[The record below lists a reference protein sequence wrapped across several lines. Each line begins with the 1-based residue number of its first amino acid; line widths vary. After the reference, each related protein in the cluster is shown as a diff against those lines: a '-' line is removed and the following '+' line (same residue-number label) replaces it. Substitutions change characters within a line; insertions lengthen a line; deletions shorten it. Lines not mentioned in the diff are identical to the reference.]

1 MRWSRAGT
9 LGVLAAATISI
20 GALGTSS
27 AGAAAGVIDEYP
39 IPILT
44 TPYGITSGPDGKL
57 WFVDSGNHEGGTFVG
72 RMSTS
77 GASSPSEVV
86 QLPSPKLGLA
96 ATLGPDGNMW
106 VAQDGQ
112 IDRVP
117 VNATATG
124 QIEPFALGHG
134 TGGYGSIVSGPDGR
148 LWFGWNTQ
156 LGAITT
162 GGVVKEY
169 ETNSSTSVEGV
180 IAGPDGKLWYGEGNK
195 IARMDTAGHTSA
207 GEDFPLPAGDSGINA
222 LLLGPDGNVWF
233 TLGSPAAIGRIT
245 PGGTVTVFPTPTLG
259 SLPFGL
265 AVGLDNQ
272 IWFAERNG
280 DSIGSIPTTAT
291 SGADITEYP
300 VGHENAGLLYITA
313 GADNRMWFTESNRNA
328 LGAITTNVAPAP
340 GPGSGGSG
348 STQTTMTTLAP
359 VLPISALSA
368 PTVSGARQSNS
379 VWREGNG
386 LAKLT
391 KKGKVPLG
399 TTFSFALNE
408 PSSVSLTFT
417 QSVGGRKV
425 HGSCKAQSKSNRH
438 KRACKRTVTAGM
450 LVLSGH
456 AGLNKVAFQGR
467 ISASKKLRPGPY
479 TLGIVARA
487 AGESSSPATLRFT
500 IVKQ

>member
-1 MRWSRAGT
+1 
-9 LGVLAAATISI
+9 
-20 GALGTSS
+20 
-27 AGAAAGVIDEYP
+27 
-39 IPILT
+39 
-44 TPYGITSGPDGKL
+44 
-57 WFVDSGNHEGGTFVG
+57 
-72 RMSTS
+72 MSTS

-96 ATLGPDGNMW
+96 AALGPDGNMW

-156 LGAITT
+156 IGAITM

-169 ETNSSTSVEGV
+169 ETNSGTSVEGV
-180 IAGPDGKLWYGEGNK
+180 IVGPDGELWYGEGNK

-207 GEDFPLPAGDSGINA
+207 GEDFPLPAGDSDINA
-222 LLLGPDGNVWF
+222 LVLGPDGNVWF
-233 TLGSPAAIGRIT
+233 TLGVPAAIGRIT
-245 PGGTVTVFPTPTLG
+245 PGGAVTVFPTPTLA

-265 AVGLDNQ
+265 AVGPDNS

-280 DSIGSIPTTAT
+280 DRIGSIPTTAT
-291 SGADITEYP
+291 SGADIVEYP
-300 VGHENAGLLYITA
+300 VGHENAGLLYIVA
-313 GADNRMWFTESNRNA
+313 GADSRMWFTEANRNA
-328 LGAITTNVAPAP
+328 LGAITTSVAPPAL
-340 GPGSGGSG
+340 GPGSASG
-348 STQTTMTTLAP
+348 ATQTLSTTPAP
-359 VLPISALSA
+359 VSPIGASSA

-379 VWREGNG
+379 LWREGNG

-391 KKGKVPLG
+391 RKGKAPIG
-399 TTFSFALNE
+399 TTFSFVLNE
-408 PSSVSLTFT
+408 PSSVFLIFT
-417 QSVGGRKV
+417 QKVGGRKV
-425 HGSCKAQSKSNRH
+425 HGTCKAQSKGNRH
-438 KRACKRTVTAGM
+438 KPACKRTVTAGA

-479 TLGIVARA
+479 ALGIVARA
-487 AGESSSPATLRFT
+487 AGKSSSPATLRFT
-500 IVKQ
+500 IVKR

>member
-1 MRWSRAGT
+1 MRWSRAGRV
-9 LGVLAAATISI
+9 GVLAAATISI

-27 AGAAAGVIDEYP
+27 AQAAAGVIDEYP

-44 TPYGITSGPDGKL
+44 TPYGITAGPDGKL

-77 GASSPSEVV
+77 GASSPAEVV
-86 QLPSPKLGLA
+86 QLPSPQLGLA
-96 ATLGPDGNMW
+96 AALGPDGNMW
-106 VAQDGQ
+106 VAQDAQ

-117 VNATATG
+117 ANVTSTG

-148 LWFGWNTQ
+148 LWFGWDTQ
-156 LGAITT
+156 IGAITT

-169 ETNSSTSVEGV
+169 ETNSGTSVEGV
-180 IAGPDGKLWYGEGNK
+180 IVGPDKQLWYGEGNK
-195 IARMDTAGHTSA
+195 IARMDTAGNTSA
-207 GEDFPLPAGDSGINA
+207 GEDFALPPGDGGINA
-222 LLLGPDGNVWF
+222 LVLGPDGNVWF
-233 TLGSPAAIGRIT
+233 TLGVPAAIGRIT
-245 PGGTVTVFPTPTLG
+245 PSGAVTVFPTPTAA

-265 AVGLDNQ
+265 AVGPDGQ

-280 DSIGSIPTTAT
+280 DKIGSIPTTAT

-300 VGHENAGLLYITA
+300 IGHENTGLLYITA
-313 GADNRMWFTESNRNA
+313 GADNRMWFTEFNRNA
-328 LGAITTNVAPAP
+328 LGAITTSVAPP
-340 GPGSGGSG
+340 GPGPGGG
-348 STQTTMTTLAP
+348 QTLTAP
-359 VLPISALSA
+359 LTPVSPIGALSA

-379 VWREGNG
+379 RWRTGNG

-391 KKGKVPLG
+391 KKRKTPTG
-399 TTFSFALNE
+399 TTFSFVLNE

-417 QSVGGRKV
+417 QKLAGRKV

-438 KRACKRTVTAGM
+438 KPACKRTVTAGTI
-450 LVLSGH
+450 VLSGH

-467 ISASKKLRPGPY
+467 ISAAKKLRPGSY

-487 AGESSSPATLRFT
+487 AGKASSPATLRFT
-500 IVKQ
+500 IVKR

>member
-1 MRWSRAGT
+1 MRWSRAGR

-20 GALGTSS
+20 GVLGTSS

-39 IPILT
+39 IPVLT

-96 ATLGPDGNMW
+96 AALGPDGNMW

-148 LWFGWNTQ
+148 LWFGWDTQ
-156 LGAITT
+156 IGAITT

-169 ETNSSTSVEGV
+169 ETNSGTSVEGV
-180 IAGPDGKLWYGEGNK
+180 IVGPDGQLWYGEGNK

-207 GEDFPLPAGDSGINA
+207 GEDFSLPGADSGINA
-222 LLLGPDGNVWF
+222 LVLGPDGNVWF

-245 PGGTVTVFPTPTLG
+245 PGGAVTVFPTPTLG

-265 AVGLDNQ
+265 AVGPDSQ

-280 DSIGSIPTTAT
+280 DRIGSIPTTAT

-313 GADNRMWFTESNRNA
+313 GADNRMWFTEANRNT
-328 LGAITTNVAPAP
+328 LGAITTSVAP
-340 GPGSGGSG
+340 PGSGPGG
-348 STQTTMTTLAP
+348 AQTLTTPPAP

-379 VWREGNG
+379 LWRAGNG

-391 KKGKVPLG
+391 KKRKIPIG
-399 TTFSFALNE
+399 TTFSFVLNE

-417 QSVGGRKV
+417 QRVGGRKV
-425 HGSCKAQSKSNRH
+425 RGSCKAQSKSNRH
-438 KRACKRTVTAGM
+438 KPACKRTVTAGAI
-450 LVLSGH
+450 VLSGH

-467 ISASKKLRPGPY
+467 ISASKKLRPGSY
-479 TLGIVARA
+479 ALGIVARA
-487 AGESSSPATLRFT
+487 AGKASSPATLRFT
-500 IVKQ
+500 IVKR

>member
-1 MRWSRAGT
+1 MRSSRAGR
-9 LGVLAAATISI
+9 LGVLVAATVSI

-44 TPYGITSGPDGKL
+44 TPYGITTGPDGKL

-96 ATLGPDGNMW
+96 AALGPDGNMW

-134 TGGYGSIVSGPDGR
+134 TGGYGSIVAGPDGR

-156 LGAITT
+156 IGAITT
-162 GGVVKEY
+162 GGAVKEY
-169 ETNSSTSVEGV
+169 ETNSGTSVEGV
-180 IAGPDGKLWYGEGNK
+180 IVGPDGKLWYGEGNK
-195 IARMDTAGHTSA
+195 IARMDTAGNTTA
-207 GEDFPLPAGDSGINA
+207 GEDFALPPGDGGINA
-222 LLLGPDGNVWF
+222 LALGPDGNVWF
-233 TLGSPAAIGRIT
+233 TLGVPAAIGRIT
-245 PGGTVTVFPTPTLG
+245 PGGAVTVFPTPTAA

-265 AVGLDNQ
+265 AAGPDGQ

-280 DSIGSIPTTAT
+280 DKIGSIPTTAT

-300 VGHENAGLLYITA
+300 IGHENTGLLYITA
-313 GADNRMWFTESNRNA
+313 GADNRMWFTEFNRNM
-328 LGAITTNVAPAP
+328 LGAITTNAAPPAS
-340 GPGSGGSG
+340 GPGSGSG
-348 STQTTMTTLAP
+348 PTLTTSLAP
-359 VLPISALSA
+359 VSPIGASA
-368 PTVSGARQSNS
+368 PTISGARQSNS
-379 VWREGNG
+379 LWRAGNG

-391 KKGKVPLG
+391 KKRKIPIG
-399 TTFSFALNE
+399 TTFSFVLNE
-408 PSSVSLTFT
+408 PSSVILTFT
-417 QSVGGRKV
+417 QRVGGRKV
-425 HGSCKAQSKSNRH
+425 RGSCKAQSKGNRR
-438 KRACKRTVTAGM
+438 KPACKRTVTAGTI
-450 LVLSGH
+450 VLSGH
-456 AGLNKVAFQGR
+456 AGLNKIAFQGR
-467 ISASKKLRPGPY
+467 IAASKKLRPGPY
-479 TLGIVARA
+479 ALGIVARA
-487 AGESSSPATLRFT
+487 AGESSSPAKLRFT
-500 IVKQ
+500 IVKG